1 MFPAINEHEQH
12 ERAALVRISFNVP
25 CYVAQTTHMRA
36 DISFVM
42 QVIYMRTDI
51 SRIYYDIHI
60 YIRKEDFSLHLCW
73 WGRIH

>member
-42 QVIYMRTDI
+42 QVYICVQILVVFIM
-51 SRIYYDIHI
+51 I
-60 YIRKEDFSLHLCW
+60 YIY
-73 WGRIH
+73 I